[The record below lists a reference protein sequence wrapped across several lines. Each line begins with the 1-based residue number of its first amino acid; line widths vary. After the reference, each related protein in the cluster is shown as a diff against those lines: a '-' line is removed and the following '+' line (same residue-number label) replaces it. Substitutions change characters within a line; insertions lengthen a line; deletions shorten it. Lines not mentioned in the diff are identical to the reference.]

1 MSRIGRL
8 PIPVPSGV
16 DVAIDGRTVNVSG
29 PKGKLSHT
37 VAAPITVESPT
48 RLRVTGIDKQQV
60 GQVAANIRKLRKPDP
75 YKGKGVRYQGEVIK
89 RKVGKTGK

>member
-37 VAAPITVESPT
+37 VAAPITVE
-48 RLRVTGIDKQQV
+48 RNVD
-60 GQVAANIRKLRKPDP
+60 AAGNGDRQSSDP
-75 YKGKGVRYQGEVIK
+75 RHL
-89 RKVGKTGK
+89 